1 MRKPVSES
9 IAYVEH
15 PSDVLAHATGL
26 IAQDRG
32 FALITSVAI
41 EGGAAREVGSLA
53 LVEDTG
59 AMVGYLSN
67 GCIDK
72 DIQFHAA
79 EALQS
84 GTKRVVRYGN
94 GSQFLDLKL
103 PCGGA
108 LEVLIDPAPDTE
120 ALTAAHETLVA
131 RHPATLRFDWPE
143 GAISFTY
150 TPKMRLVLAGRGA
163 VFRATAEV
171 GKSAG
176 FQIFLLSPDEDDIA
190 ATTALCEQPPVHLT
204 SLGLGVPLA
213 ELDEHSAFLT
223 LFHDHDWEPELLRAA
238 VQTPTSF
245 IGCLGSQRTH
255 AARLDRLATLGVSAT
270 DLARVRGPIGLVPSL
285 REAPLIA
292 LSAIAEVVSA
302 LPTGIRGV

>member
-1 MRKPVSES
+1 MSEDIS
-9 IAYVEH
+9 YVEH
-15 PSDVLAHATGL
+15 PSDVLAHATSL
-26 IAQDRG
+26 NAQGRS

-72 DIQFHAA
+72 DIQFHAI

-84 GTKRVVRYGN
+84 GAKREVRYGN

-108 LEVLIDPAPDTE
+108 LEVLIDPAPNTE
-120 ALTAAHETLVA
+120 ALTAAHGALVA
-131 RHPATLRFDWPE
+131 RQPATLRFERSE
-143 GAISFTY
+143 GEISFTY

-190 ATTALCEQPPVHLT
+190 ATTALCEQPPIHLT
-204 SLGLGVPLA
+204 SLGQLVPMA
-213 ELDEHSAFLT
+213 ELDEYSAFLT

-238 VQTPTSF
+238 VQTRTSF

-255 AARLDRLATLGVSAT
+255 AARLDRLAALGVDPT
-270 DLARVRGPIGLVPSL
+270 NLARVRGPIGLVPSL

-302 LPTGIRGV
+302 LPTGIRST